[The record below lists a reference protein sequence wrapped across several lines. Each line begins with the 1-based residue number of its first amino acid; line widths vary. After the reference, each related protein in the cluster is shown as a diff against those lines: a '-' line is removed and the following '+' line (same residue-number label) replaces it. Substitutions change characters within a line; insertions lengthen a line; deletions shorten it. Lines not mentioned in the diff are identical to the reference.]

1 MKFIDKVF
9 KNPQKAKAIR
19 ALLRHK
25 PGLIG
30 MFMVLSFVFLAIF
43 ADVLAPA
50 DPFLKN
56 TDISYLP
63 PFWKE
68 GSQMPYYL
76 GTDMLGRDLFSRLL
90 YGSRLSLMIGFIS
103 VGVGLLNEAI

>member
-68 GSQMPYYL
+68 AARCL
-76 GTDMLGRDLFSRLL
+76 T
-90 YGSRLSLMIGFIS
+90 I
-103 VGVGLLNEAI
+103 